1 MAKAITLVILAFAGS
16 DGILG
21 KVWEKNGPGDFKLI
35 PVKQDESL
43 KDILLEKVIADPEIE
58 DRFVLVPANLVPCAK
73 ISLEEL
79 CCPAVYVFK
88 EKETWWGR
96 TPVVFD
102 KTALEDFLP
111 ENDTLSDEEFVK
123 KWVKTH
129 LTRRPLLVSREWG
142 NYISVVLRADPCWAR
157 TAEAMVRKKFIFAN
171 PTGFNAITSQI
182 VKVLL

>member
-16 DGILG
+16 EAILG

-35 PVKQDESL
+35 PVKPDESL
-43 KDILLEKVIADPEIE
+43 KDILLENVITDPEVE
-58 DRFVLVPANLVPCAK
+58 DRFVLVPANLVPCSK
-73 ISLEEL
+73 ITLEEL

-88 EKETWWGR
+88 DKETWWGR

-102 KTALEDFLP
+102 KTALEEFLP
-111 ENDTLSDEEFVK
+111 ENDVLSDEDFVR

-129 LTRRPLLVSREWG
+129 LSRPVLVSREWG
-142 NYISVVLRADPCWAR
+142 NYLSVVLRADPCWAKV
-157 TAEAMVRKKFIFAN
+157 AEAMVRKKFIFAN
-171 PTGFNAITSQI
+171 PAGFNAIASQI